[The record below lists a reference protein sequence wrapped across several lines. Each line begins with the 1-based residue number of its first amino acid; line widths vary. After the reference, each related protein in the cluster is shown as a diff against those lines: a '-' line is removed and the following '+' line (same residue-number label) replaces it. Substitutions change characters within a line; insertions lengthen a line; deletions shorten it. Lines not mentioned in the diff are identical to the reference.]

1 MKRLEVYEIRGVA
14 FGSLWLFLGV
24 VARLTFQFIALVLL
38 GRSLN
43 SEQLGFFLAVL
54 SLSQRLL

>member
-24 VARLTFQFIALVLL
+24 VARLTFQFIASNCKEGPL
-38 GRSLN
+38 GRKVDQAS
-43 SEQLGFFLAVL
+43 F
-54 SLSQRLL
+54 RLR